1 MFITING
8 NLGSGKSTICALLH
22 EKYGFSIFSTG
33 SIQREFAN
41 RLNIST
47 LELNKKSMDDL
58 SFDHYIDNATVEY
71 ATAHYGEKV
80 IFDSR
85 LAWHFVPKSFKV
97 HLTIDPEIAATR
109 VFNHRQS
116 EEESYPTVKEAMVQ
130 LSERQNT
137 EAERYQSIYGIDIN
151 DVNNYDYIVDTS
163 NLTPHEIAELIL
175 VNYKQFINDSIIQ
188 RKEDS
193 VSQNWFINREF
204 LDELYFPENTT
215 TVSIDDIIKNNIL
228 ALKSKYTE
236 NPNVEYYYSEMLAI
250 IDFQNCN
257 GKEVTQKAIVEII
270 THRIKENLPTHLFCD
285 SHLSNVRTVSRE
297 LSRIVKDN
305 FIFIP

>member
-8 NLGSGKSTICALLH
+8 HLGSGKSTVCTLLQ

-47 LELNKKSMDDL
+47 LELNKKSFDDL

-71 ATAHYGEKV
+71 SKAHCGESI

-97 HLTIDPEIAATR
+97 RLTIDPKIAAIR

-116 EEESYPTVKEAMVQ
+116 EEENYSTVQEAVEQ
-130 LSERQNT
+130 LSERQKA
-137 EAERYQSIYGIDIN
+137 EADRYQSIYGIDIN

-163 NLTPHEIAELIL
+163 NLSPLDVAERIM
-175 VNYKQFINDSIIQ
+175 NKYK
-188 RKEDS
+188 EL
-193 VSQNWFINREF
+193 SQN
-204 LDELYFPENTT
+204 
-215 TVSIDDIIKNNIL
+215 K
-228 ALKSKYTE
+228 
-236 NPNVEYYYSEMLAI
+236 
-250 IDFQNCN
+250 
-257 GKEVTQKAIVEII
+257 
-270 THRIKENLPTHLFCD
+270 
-285 SHLSNVRTVSRE
+285 
-297 LSRIVKDN
+297 
-305 FIFIP
+305 